1 MSKRLSKLACT
12 KPRTSPRPRQL
23 QGYVSPST
31 SAQRGRC
38 HDKCRRNSVH
48 ISDVMVSAIL
58 WDCVS
63 RMATPGVEKIFT
75 YLCTPAQVVTYHEQ
89 RHFEH
94 FSYSCLSD
102 DQVIMTQS
110 LAVLRFEK
118 RNRTTLFSRK
128 NSEEKHRFV
137 LSFINKGAIFQ
148 THRVRAS
155 VGLSLM
161 PPNVLLMK
169 KHIIRAASRSTR
181 QYRLSFKP
189 GNEHINTSH

>member
-12 KPRTSPRPRQL
+12 KPTKPRTPPRPRRL

-48 ISDVMVSAIL
+48 VSDVMISAIL

-63 RMATPGVEKIFT
+63 RMATPKVDKIFT

-89 RHFEH
+89 RHFKH

-128 NSEEKHRFV
+128 TVKKNTVSCSPSSTKEQ
-137 LSFINKGAIFQ
+137 SF
-148 THRVRAS
+148 
-155 VGLSLM
+155 
-161 PPNVLLMK
+161 
-169 KHIIRAASRSTR
+169 
-181 QYRLSFKP
+181 RLTGSAHP
-189 GNEHINTSH
+189 SDSPSCRRMCC